1 MGTRGVIENVDIV
14 NGDVVPA
21 TESRCYPDVHVVRD
35 LLPGEVARD
44 HGPFS
49 QPRINDLIELR
60 HRKVAG
66 SFRTDIIE
74 CHKPV
79 IANGVHNLIVA
90 IPQMIDD
97 FTPSDE
103 SAPSAQVSPCFRV
116 DID

>member
-1 MGTRGVIENVDIV
+1 MATRRVIENVDTV
-14 NGDVVPA
+14 NDDVVCA

-35 LLPGEVARD
+35 LLPGEVAGD

-79 IANGVHNLIVA
+79 TANGMQNLIVA
-90 IPQMIDD
+90 VPQMIDD

-103 SAPSAQVSPCFRV
+103 STPSAQVSPCFRV
-116 DID
+116 EID